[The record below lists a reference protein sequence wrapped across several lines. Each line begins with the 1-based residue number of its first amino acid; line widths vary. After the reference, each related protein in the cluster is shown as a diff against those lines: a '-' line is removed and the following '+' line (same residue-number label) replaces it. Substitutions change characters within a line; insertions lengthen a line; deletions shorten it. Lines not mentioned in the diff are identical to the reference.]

1 MRRTTVV
8 RWTGWTAGVLVLG
21 LLAAWIWWRESD
33 TAARWRFDDAMETFC
48 GGVLAYE
55 KSSLFEGLGP
65 YAKLRNDNALG
76 PNAHFCLLGEELT
89 EVTVALLPAD
99 AEDDRNM
106 DLERILPPFDGSM
119 LPVPL
124 TGGWRGAADGD
135 SIRVLLSCRDDEDL
149 VSVTVGS
156 YTSEERLEQETGWL
170 DSDLYWGR
178 FAAATAVKASAHWG
192 CEAEGGKALRALPA
206 RSGPESIAGADGT
219 CAGLPFARDQR
230 LDTVEETVTSSNS
243 LYEICEVGASHYFS
257 DTYFFSAG
265 FGPYALPTGDRDTLS
280 TRAEAGA
287 NGRGLWASARC
298 PGDAERAR
306 FTGIVPRE
314 AATVWLPGEKG
325 EETFGLPAFREFAE
339 RSAKRHNCTDLRL
352 PTGE

>member
-1 MRRTTVV
+1 MVRTTVV
-8 RWTGWTAGVLVLG
+8 RWTAWTAGVLILG

-33 TAARWRFDDAMETFC
+33 TAARWRFEEAMETYC

-65 YAKLRNDNALG
+65 YAELRTDSALG
-76 PNAHFCLLGEELT
+76 PDARFCMLGEAMT
-89 EVTVALLPAD
+89 EVTVALLRAD
-99 AEDDRNM
+99 TYPDQ
-106 DLERILPPFDGSM
+106 DLERILPPFNGSL

-135 SIRVLLSCRDDEDL
+135 SVRVLLSCRGNEDL

-156 YTSEERLEQETGWL
+156 YFSEERLEQDTGWL

-178 FAAATAVKASAHWG
+178 FATATAVKAAARWG

-206 RSGPESIAGADGT
+206 HSGPESIAGADGT

-230 LDTVEETVTSSNS
+230 LDTVEETVAGASS
-243 LYEICEVGASHYFS
+243 LYERCEVGASHYF
-257 DTYFFSAG
+257 DATYSFSAR
-265 FGPYALPTGDRDTLS
+265 FGPYALPKPGHDSLS
-280 TRAEAGA
+280 TRAEAGVA
-287 NGRGLWASARC
+287 GGAMWASARC
-298 PGDAERAR
+298 PGDAERAL
-306 FTGIVPRE
+306 FSGLVPSE

-339 RSAKRHNCTDLRL
+339 RSAKRHGCTDLRL
-352 PTGE
+352 PAGG